1 MKILFEC
8 DNGAYVLEVLPQRLY
23 AKVEEDKNMAIRYSA
38 TISPL
43 LNPASF
49 HEYRGKDTMLQK
61 KLDKAVSDDL
71 RKVISN
77 HGSTEET
84 KEKGM

>member
-8 DNGAYVLEVLPQRLY
+8 DNGAYVVEVHAGRLY
-23 AKVEEDKNMAIRYSA
+23 AKVEKDKALPIRYSS

-49 HEYRGKDTMLQK
+49 HEYRDEDAMLQK
-61 KLDKAVSDDL
+61 KLDKAVADDL
-71 RKVISN
+71 K
-77 HGSTEET
+77 
-84 KEKGM
+84 KAM

>member
-8 DNGAYVLEVLPQRLY
+8 DNGAYVVEVRPQRLY
-23 AKVEEDKNMAIRYSA
+23 AKVEADKAMPIRYSS

-49 HEYRGKDTMLQK
+49 HEYRDEDSMLQK
-61 KLDKAVSDDL
+61 KLDKAISEDL
-71 RKVISN
+71 KKAMV
-77 HGSTEET
+77 
-84 KEKGM
+84 

>member
-8 DNGAYVLEVLPQRLY
+8 DNGAYVVEVHSGRLY
-23 AKVEEDKNMAIRYSA
+23 AKVEKDKALPIRYSS

-49 HEYRGKDTMLQK
+49 HEYRDEDAMLQK
-61 KLDKAVSDDL
+61 KLDKAVADDL
-71 RKVISN
+71 K
-77 HGSTEET
+77 
-84 KEKGM
+84 KAM

>member
-8 DNGAYVLEVLPQRLY
+8 DNGAYVVEVHPERLY
-23 AKVEEDKNMAIRYSA
+23 ARVEEDKNIPVRYSS

-49 HEYRGKDTMLQK
+49 HEYRGEDAMLQK
-61 KLDKAVSDDL
+61 KLDKTVADDL
-71 RKVISN
+71 K
-77 HGSTEET
+77 
-84 KEKGM
+84 KAM

>member
-8 DNGAYVLEVLPQRLY
+8 DNGAYVVEGHSGRLY
-23 AKVEEDKNMAIRYSA
+23 AKVEADKAVPIRYSS

-49 HEYRGKDTMLQK
+49 HEYRGEDAMLQK
-61 KLDKAVSDDL
+61 KLDKAVADDL
-71 RKVISN
+71 K
-77 HGSTEET
+77 
-84 KEKGM
+84 KAM

>member
-8 DNGAYVLEVLPQRLY
+8 NNGAYVVEVHEKRLY
-23 AKVEEDKNMAIRYSA
+23 AKVEPDNKNQPVHYSS

-49 HEYRGKDTMLQK
+49 HEYREDDAMLQK
-61 KLDKAVSDDL
+61 KLDKIISDDL
-71 RKVISN
+71 KKAM
-77 HGSTEET
+77 E
-84 KEKGM
+84 

>member
-8 DNGAYVLEVLPQRLY
+8 DNGAYVVEVHEKRLY
-23 AKVEEDKNMAIRYSA
+23 AKIEEDKNKPIRYSE

-49 HEYRGKDTMLQK
+49 HEYRGEDAMLQK
-61 KLDKAVSDDL
+61 KLDRAVADDMK
-71 RKVISN
+71 KV
-77 HGSTEET
+77 
-84 KEKGM
+84 M

>member
-8 DNGAYVLEVLPQRLY
+8 DNGAYVVEVHSDRLY
-23 AKVEEDKNMAIRYSA
+23 AKVEKDKALPIRYSS

-49 HEYRGKDTMLQK
+49 HEYRDEDAMLQK
-61 KLDKAVSDDL
+61 KLDKAVADDL
-71 RKVISN
+71 K
-77 HGSTEET
+77 
-84 KEKGM
+84 KAM

>member
-8 DNGAYVLEVLPQRLY
+8 DNGAYVVEVHPERLY
-23 AKVEEDKNMAIRYSA
+23 ARVEENKNMPVRYSS

-49 HEYRGKDTMLQK
+49 HEYRGEDAMLQK
-61 KLDKAVSDDL
+61 KLDKTVADDL
-71 RKVISN
+71 K
-77 HGSTEET
+77 
-84 KEKGM
+84 KAM

>member
-8 DNGAYVLEVLPQRLY
+8 DNGAYVVEVHPERLY
-23 AKVEEDKNMAIRYSA
+23 AKVETEKDMPIRYSS

-49 HEYRGKDTMLQK
+49 HEYREEDAMLQK
-61 KLDKAVSDDL
+61 KLDKVVGDDL
-71 RKVISN
+71 KKVL
-77 HGSTEET
+77 
-84 KEKGM
+84 

>member
-8 DNGAYVLEVLPQRLY
+8 DGGAYVVEVHSERLY
-23 AKVEEDKNMAIRYSA
+23 AKVETEKDMPIRYSS

-49 HEYRGKDTMLQK
+49 HEYREEDAMLQK
-61 KLDKAVSDDL
+61 KLDKAVGDDL
-71 RKVISN
+71 KKVL
-77 HGSTEET
+77 
-84 KEKGM
+84 

>member
-8 DNGAYVLEVLPQRLY
+8 DNGAYVVEVHDGRLY
-23 AKVEEDKNMAIRYSA
+23 AKVEKDKALPIRYSS

-49 HEYRGKDTMLQK
+49 HEYRDEDAMLQK
-61 KLDKAVSDDL
+61 KLDKAVADDL
-71 RKVISN
+71 K
-77 HGSTEET
+77 
-84 KEKGM
+84 KAM

>member
-8 DNGAYVLEVLPQRLY
+8 DNGAYVVEVHGGRMY
-23 AKVEEDKNMAIRYSA
+23 AKVEKDKALPIRYSS

-49 HEYRGKDTMLQK
+49 HEYRDEDAMLQK
-61 KLDKAVSDDL
+61 KLDKAVADDL
-71 RKVISN
+71 K
-77 HGSTEET
+77 
-84 KEKGM
+84 KAM

>member
-8 DNGAYVLEVLPQRLY
+8 DNGAYVVEVHSERLY
-23 AKVEEDKNMAIRYSA
+23 ARVEEDKNMPVRYSS

-49 HEYRGKDTMLQK
+49 HEYRGEDAMLQK
-61 KLDKAVSDDL
+61 KLDKTVADDL
-71 RKVISN
+71 K
-77 HGSTEET
+77 
-84 KEKGM
+84 KAM

>member
-8 DNGAYVLEVLPQRLY
+8 DNGAYVVEVHPQRLY
-23 AKVEEDKNMAIRYSA
+23 AKVEEDKNMPIRYSS

-49 HEYRGKDTMLQK
+49 HEYRGDDAMLQK
-61 KLDKAVSDDL
+61 KLDRAVADDFK
-71 RKVISN
+71 KVL
-77 HGSTEET
+77 
-84 KEKGM
+84 

>member
-8 DNGAYVLEVLPQRLY
+8 DNGAYVVEVHPERLY
-23 AKVEEDKNMAIRYSA
+23 AKVETEKDMPIRYSS

-49 HEYRGKDTMLQK
+49 HEYREEDAMLQK
-61 KLDKAVSDDL
+61 KLDKAVADDL
-71 RKVISN
+71 K
-77 HGSTEET
+77 
-84 KEKGM
+84 KAM

>member
-8 DNGAYVLEVLPQRLY
+8 DNGAYVVEVHPERLY
-23 AKVEEDKNMAIRYSA
+23 ARVETEKDMPVRYSP

-49 HEYRGKDTMLQK
+49 HEYREEDAMLQR
-61 KLDKAVSDDL
+61 KLDKAVVDDL
-71 RKVISN
+71 KKVV
-77 HGSTEET
+77 
-84 KEKGM
+84 

>member
-8 DNGAYVLEVLPQRLY
+8 NNGAYVVEVHEKRLY
-23 AKVEEDKNMAIRYSA
+23 AKIEPGSKKPIHYSS

-49 HEYRGKDTMLQK
+49 HEYRGDDAMLQK
-61 KLDKAVSDDL
+61 KIDKMVADDM
-71 RKVISN
+71 KKAM
-77 HGSTEET
+77 E
-84 KEKGM
+84 

>member
-8 DNGAYVLEVLPQRLY
+8 DNGAYVVEVHSARLY
-23 AKVEEDKNMAIRYSA
+23 AKVEKDKALPIRYSS

-49 HEYRGKDTMLQK
+49 HEYRDEDAMLQK
-61 KLDKAVSDDL
+61 KLDKAVADDL
-71 RKVISN
+71 K
-77 HGSTEET
+77 
-84 KEKGM
+84 KAM